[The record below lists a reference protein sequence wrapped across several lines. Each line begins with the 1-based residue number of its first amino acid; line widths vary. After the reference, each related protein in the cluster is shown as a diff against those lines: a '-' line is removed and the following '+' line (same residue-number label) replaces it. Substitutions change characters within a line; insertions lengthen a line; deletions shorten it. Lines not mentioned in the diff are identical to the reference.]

1 MTRLP
6 TRLIPWL
13 FVTGMA
19 VVIAVN
25 GVLVYFALGTWSG
38 LVVEKP
44 YERGIGY
51 NRVLQAAAQ
60 QEALGWHFAIAL
72 EAGDAST
79 KMVIQAMDRDGRA
92 LSGLNIRATVE
103 RPLERETHAAI
114 ELAEQGSGRY
124 VAVFDRLRSGQWQ
137 TRVTA
142 TRGTEIAA
150 AAHRQHVP

>member
-1 MTRLP
+1 MP
-6 TRLIPWL
+6 SRLIPWL
-13 FVTGMA
+13 FVAGMA
-19 VVIAVN
+19 VVIGVN

-51 NRVLQAAAQ
+51 NRVLEAAAQ

-72 EAGDAST
+72 EAGDEST
-79 KMVIQAMDRDGRA
+79 KIVIQATDRDGRP
-92 LSGLNIRATVE
+92 LSGLNMRATVE
-103 RPLERETHAAI
+103 RPVERETHAAI

-124 VAVFDRLRSGQWQ
+124 VAVFDRLRAGQWQ

-150 AAHRQHVP
+150 AAYRQHVP